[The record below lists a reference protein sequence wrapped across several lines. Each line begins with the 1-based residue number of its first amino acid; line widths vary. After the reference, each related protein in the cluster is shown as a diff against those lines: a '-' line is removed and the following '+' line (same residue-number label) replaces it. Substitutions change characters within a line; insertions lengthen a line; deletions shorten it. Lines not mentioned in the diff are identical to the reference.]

1 MWYKMNYCPNCSAYQ
16 YDPYAKKCSKCGYD
30 LTIMEQRKEKRRQE
44 IENEESLRV
53 EEASYDQETQCSI
66 CGEPTRF
73 VDLELDH
80 PVEGTRMP
88 IQGVKLMGGEIT
100 KKPVTLLQ
108 FKIKGRICRGGH
120 KVVTEYD
127 CREKPLCPICH
138 DRLVLYGAS
147 LLSCPR
153 CSRHYQK
160 EFFSTQEPEEA
171 LELEGWV
178 RG

>member
-1 MWYKMNYCPNCSAYQ
+1 MSYCPNCSAYQ
-16 YDPYAKKCSKCGYD
+16 YDPQAKKCEKCGYD
-30 LTIMEQRKEKRRQE
+30 LTIVEERKERRRQE
-44 IENEESLRV
+44 IENEEIVRV
-53 EEASYDQETQCSI
+53 EEASYDADSPCSI
-66 CGEPTRF
+66 CREPTRL
-73 VDLELDH
+73 VDIELEH

-88 IQGVKLMGGEIT
+88 IHGVKLMGGEIT
-100 KKPVTLLQ
+100 KVPITLLQ
-108 FKIKGRICRGGH
+108 FRIKGRICSGSH
-120 KVVTEYD
+120 KVLLDYD

-153 CSRHYQK
+153 CSRHFQT
-160 EFFSTQEPEEA
+160 EFFSTQEPDEA